1 MRKEHPEYLKDLPIN
16 IHLANIQKYPI
27 HWKDSL
33 EILFVLRGSIKIG
46 IETEHYILGERQ
58 IEIVNPNEVSWISS
72 DDKDNLVII
81 IDIDPSFFKRYY
93 DDAEDTFFYTDSSNR
108 RVQEDEE
115 YYKLREYISIL
126 LFEVVSKLD
135 DYEDLTEETL
145 LQMMYHLL
153 NNFHYLFYEGE
164 NLEEDELQL
173 QRYHRIV
180 KYLSNNYMNKVS
192 LQDIADKE
200 FLSSQYLSYKIK
212 ETFGLGF
219 NEYLNQIR
227 VEESTKLLLD
237 TDFSISDIS
246 DEVGFSHVRYFNKHF
261 KLHYN
266 MTPLQYRKKHALNKN
281 SLDEQRCIEYFP
293 LEEALSFL
301 KNYLEGYERYN
312 YDNRIIKLDIDLNKE
327 SIGEFESP
335 QIIDLGDI
343 SLLLEE
349 ENRNILREI
358 QSEIG
363 FKYAIVNRLFSA
375 DMDIYK
381 GKNHRFINW
390 TRVENI
396 IEFLLSLNLFPIID
410 TKEVEHHIIDDF
422 IENFSNIFHQDV
434 KEWIDFNLKDL
445 NPFFLK
451 ENINIKYD
459 TMEMVPFIINSY
471 VNLEK
476 RVILKMMDE
485 IDKDTFLSNDT
496 FFGGNG
502 IYTNN
507 YLNKPSYY
515 AFMILAGLGEDII
528 YREEGHIVTR
538 SKDGYQIL
546 IFNPGNLSEDIFL
559 KEYKKTAPKAK
570 KMSINLYNM
579 EGDFHITKY
588 NLNKSYGSSFDKWK
602 LLGSP
607 ERIENEYWDL
617 LKEFVHPDINFY
629 YGKKSLV
636 FNFLTEVRPEGAV
649 LFMLKNTEIE

>member
-1 MRKEHPEYLKDLPIN
+1 MRKEHTEYLKDLPIN
-16 IHLANIQKYPI
+16 IHLANIRQYPI

-33 EILFVLRGSIKIG
+33 EILFVLKGSVEVG
-46 IETEHYILGERQ
+46 IETEEYTLQTRQ
-58 IEIVNPNEVSWISS
+58 IEIINVNEVSWISS
-72 DDKDNLVII
+72 VDDDNLVLI
-81 IDIDPSFFKRYY
+81 IDIDPAFFKRYY
-93 DDAEDTFFYTDSSNR
+93 DDAEDTFFYTDSSNK
-108 RVQEDEE
+108 RVQEDEA

-173 QRYHRIV
+173 QRYHRII

-237 TDFSISDIS
+237 TDSSISEIS
-246 DEVGFSHVRYFNKHF
+246 DKVGFSHVRYFNKHF
-261 KLHYN
+261 KLHYE
-266 MTPLQYRKKHALNKN
+266 MTPLQYRKKHDLNKK
-281 SLDEQRCIEYFP
+281 SLIAQKQIEYLP
-293 LEEALSFL
+293 LEESLPFL
-301 KNYLEGYERYN
+301 NNYLESYERYN
-312 YDNRIIKLDIDLNKE
+312 FDNRIIKLDIDLNKKAIDGFKRPE
-327 SIGEFESP
+327 V
-335 QIIDLGDI
+335 IDLGDI

-358 QSEIG
+358 QAEIG
-363 FKYAIVNRLFSA
+363 FKYTIVNKLFSA
-375 DMDIYK
+375 DMDIYR

-396 IEFLLSLNLFPIID
+396 IEFLLDLKLFPIIN
-410 TKEVEHHIIDDF
+410 TKGVETYIIEDF
-422 IENFSNIFHQDV
+422 LENFSNIFHQDAN
-434 KEWIDFNLKDL
+434 KWLDLNLKDL
-445 NPFFLK
+445 DPFFLK
-451 ENINIKYD
+451 EDINSKYD
-459 TMEMVPFIINSY
+459 TMQMVPFIINSY
-471 VNLEK
+471 VNLDK
-476 RVILKMMDE
+476 RVVLKMMDE
-485 IDKDTFLSNDT
+485 IDMDTFLTNDT
-496 FFGGNG
+496 FFGGDG
-502 IYTNN
+502 LYTNN
-507 YLNKPSYY
+507 YLKKPSYY
-515 AFMILAGLGEDII
+515 AFMILASLGETII
-528 YREEGHIVTR
+528 YKGKGYIVTK
-538 SKDGYQIL
+538 SHDGYQIL
-546 IFNPGNLSEDIFL
+546 LFNPEGLMEDMFL
-559 KEYKKTAPKAK
+559 EGYKKTAAKAK
-570 KMSINLYNM
+570 KVSINLYNM

-588 NLNKSYGSSFDKWK
+588 NLNKNYGSSFDKWR

-636 FNFLTEVRPEGAV
+636 FNFLTGIKPEGAV
-649 LFMLKNTEIE
+649 LFILKDTETE

>member
-1 MRKEHPEYLKDLPIN
+1 MRKEHSQYLKDLPIN
-16 IHLANIQKYPI
+16 IHLAKIKEYPI

-33 EILFVLRGSIKIG
+33 EILFVLEGRVDVG
-46 IETEHYILGERQ
+46 IETEQYTLQTRQ
-58 IEIVNPNEVSWISS
+58 IEIINPNEVSWISS
-72 DDKDNLVII
+72 LDGDNLVLIV
-81 IDIDPSFFKRYY
+81 DIDPAFFKRYY
-93 DDAEDTFFYTDSSNR
+93 DDAEDTFFYTDSSNK
-108 RVQEDEE
+108 RVQEDQA

-237 TDFSISDIS
+237 TEASISDIS

-261 KLHYN
+261 KLHYK
-266 MTPLQYRKKHALNKN
+266 MTPLQYRKKYDLNRK
-281 SLDEQRCIEYFP
+281 SLLAQKQIDYVS
-293 LEEALSFL
+293 LEEALPFL
-301 KNYLEGYERYN
+301 KSYLEGYERYN
-312 YDNRIIKLDIDLNKE
+312 YDNRIIKLDIDLKKE
-327 SIGEFESP
+327 PIDSFRRPEV
-335 QIIDLGDI
+335 IDLGDI

-349 ENRNILREI
+349 ENRNILKEI
-358 QSEIG
+358 QAEIG
-363 FKYAIVNRLFSA
+363 FKYTIVNKLFSA
-375 DMDIYK
+375 DMDIYR

-396 IEFLLSLNLFPIID
+396 IEFLLDLKLFPIIN
-410 TKEVEHHIIDDF
+410 TRGVEGYIVEDF
-422 IENFSNIFHQDV
+422 LENFSNIFHQDANR
-434 KEWIDFNLKDL
+434 WLDFKLENLD
-445 NPFFLK
+445 PFFLQ
-451 ENINIKYD
+451 EDINSKYD
-459 TMEMVPFIINSY
+459 TMEMVPFIMNAY

-476 RVILKMMDE
+476 RLVLKMIDE
-485 IDKDTFLSNDT
+485 IDMDTFLSNDT
-496 FFGGNG
+496 FFGGDG
-502 IYTNN
+502 LYTNN
-507 YLNKPSYY
+507 YLKKPSYY
-515 AFMILAGLGEDII
+515 AFMILASLGQTILYRGEGYIVTRSHDGYQILLFNPEGLGEDIFL
-528 YREEGHIVTR
+528 EG
-538 SKDGYQIL
+538 
-546 IFNPGNLSEDIFL
+546 
-559 KEYKKTAPKAK
+559 YKKTAPKAK
-570 KMSINLYNM
+570 KVSINLYNM

-588 NLNKSYGSSFDKWK
+588 NLNKNYGSSFDKWS

-636 FNFLTEVRPEGAV
+636 FNFLTGIKPEGAV
-649 LFMLKNTEIE
+649 LFILKKTETE

>member
-1 MRKEHPEYLKDLPIN
+1 MRKEHTEYLKDLWIN

-33 EILFVLRGSIKIG
+33 EILFVLKGKIKIG
-46 IETEHYILGERQ
+46 IETEHYELWERQ

-72 DDKDNLVII
+72 DDKDNLVLI

-93 DDAEDTFFYTDSSNR
+93 DDAEDTFFYTDSSNK

-237 TDFSISDIS
+237 SDLSISEIS
-246 DEVGFSHVRYFNKHF
+246 EEVGFSHVRYFNKHF

-266 MTPLQYRKKHALNKN
+266 MTPLQYRKKYD
-281 SLDEQRCIEYFP
+281 LDQDELDSKRFIKHFP
-293 LEEALSFL
+293 LEEALPFL
-301 KNYLEGYERYN
+301 KNYLEYYERYN

-327 SIGEFESP
+327 MIDEFKRPEL
-335 QIIDLGDI
+335 IDLGDI

-358 QSEIG
+358 QAEIG

-375 DMDIYK
+375 DMDIYR
-381 GKNHRFINW
+381 GKNNRFINW

-396 IEFLLSLNLFPIID
+396 IEFLLSLKLFPIID
-410 TKEVEHHIIDDF
+410 TKGVEKHIIDNFLD
-422 IENFSNIFHQDV
+422 NFSNIFHQDV
-434 KEWIDFNLKDL
+434 REWLDFSLKDL
-445 NPFFLK
+445 EPFFLK
-451 ENINIKYD
+451 EDINSKYD

-476 RVILKMMDE
+476 RVVLKMMDE
-485 IDKDTFLSNDT
+485 INRDTFLSNDT
-496 FFGGNG
+496 FFGGDG
-502 IYTNN
+502 LYTNN

-515 AFMILAGLGEDII
+515 AFMILSSLGDEVI
-528 YREEGHIVTR
+528 YREEGYIVTK

-546 IFNPGNLSEDIFL
+546 LFNPEGLNEDIFL
-559 KEYKKTAPKAK
+559 EGYKKSAPKAK
-570 KMSINLYNM
+570 KVSINLYNM

-588 NLNKSYGSSFDKWK
+588 NLNKNYGSSFDKWK
-602 LLGSP
+602 FLGSP

-617 LKEFVHPDINFY
+617 LKEFVHPDIKFY
-629 YGKKSLV
+629 YGKRSLV
-636 FNFLTEVRPEGAV
+636 FNFLTGVKPEGAV
-649 LFMLKNTEIE
+649 LFILKNSEIE

>member
-1 MRKEHPEYLKDLPIN
+1 MRKEHTEYLKDLWIN

-33 EILFVLRGSIKIG
+33 EILFVLKGKIKIG
-46 IETEHYILGERQ
+46 IETEHYELWERQ

-72 DDKDNLVII
+72 DDKDNLVLI

-93 DDAEDTFFYTDSSNR
+93 DDAEDTFFYTDSSNK

-237 TDFSISDIS
+237 SDLSISEIS
-246 DEVGFSHVRYFNKHF
+246 EEVGFSHVRYFNKHF

-266 MTPLQYRKKHALNKN
+266 MTPLQYRKKYE
-281 SLDEQRCIEYFP
+281 LDQDELDSKRFIKYFP
-293 LEEALSFL
+293 LEEALPFL
-301 KNYLEGYERYN
+301 KNYLEHYERYN

-327 SIGEFESP
+327 MIDEFKRPEL
-335 QIIDLGDI
+335 IDLGDI

-358 QSEIG
+358 QAEIG

-375 DMDIYK
+375 DMDIYR
-381 GKNHRFINW
+381 GKNNRFINW

-396 IEFLLSLNLFPIID
+396 IEFLLSLKLFPIID
-410 TKEVEHHIIDDF
+410 IKGVEKHIIDNFLD
-422 IENFSNIFHQDV
+422 NFSNIFHQDV
-434 KEWIDFNLKDL
+434 REWLDFSLKDL
-445 NPFFLK
+445 EPFFLK
-451 ENINIKYD
+451 EDINSKYD

-476 RVILKMMDE
+476 RVVLKMMDE
-485 IDKDTFLSNDT
+485 INRDTFLSNDT
-496 FFGGNG
+496 FFGGDG
-502 IYTNN
+502 LYTNN

-515 AFMILAGLGEDII
+515 AFMILSSLGDEVI
-528 YREEGHIVTR
+528 YREEGYIVTK

-546 IFNPGNLSEDIFL
+546 LFNPEGLNEGIFL
-559 KEYKKTAPKAK
+559 EGYKKSAPKAK
-570 KMSINLYNM
+570 KVSINLYNM

-588 NLNKSYGSSFDKWK
+588 NLNKNYGSSFDKWK
-602 LLGSP
+602 FLGSP

-617 LKEFVHPDINFY
+617 LKEFVHPDIKFY
-629 YGKKSLV
+629 YGKRSLV
-636 FNFLTEVRPEGAV
+636 FNFLTGVKPEGAV
-649 LFMLKNTEIE
+649 LFILKNSEIE

>member
-1 MRKEHPEYLKDLPIN
+1 MRKEHIQYLKDLPIN
-16 IHLANIQKYPI
+16 IHLAKIKEYPI

-33 EILFVLRGSIKIG
+33 EILFVLKGRVDVG
-46 IETEHYILGERQ
+46 IETEQYTLQRRQ
-58 IEIVNPNEVSWISS
+58 IEIINPNEVSWISS
-72 DDKDNLVII
+72 VDEDNLVLIV
-81 IDIDPSFFKRYY
+81 DIDPAFFKRYY
-93 DDAEDTFFYTDSSNR
+93 DDAEDTFFYTDSSNK
-108 RVQEDEE
+108 RVQEDEA

-135 DYEDLTEETL
+135 DYEDLTEEKL
-145 LQMMYHLL
+145 LEMMYHLL

-246 DEVGFSHVRYFNKHF
+246 DQVGFSHVRYFNKHF
-261 KLHYN
+261 KLHYK
-266 MTPLQYRKKHALNKN
+266 MTPLQYRKKHDINKM
-281 SLDEQRCIEYFP
+281 SLVDQKQIKYLP
-293 LEEALSFL
+293 LKESLPFL
-301 KNYLEGYERYN
+301 TNYLEDYERYN
-312 YDNRIIKLDIDLNKE
+312 FDNRIIKLDIDLNKE
-327 SIGEFESP
+327 PIDNFKRPE
-335 QIIDLGDI
+335 IIDLGDI

-358 QSEIG
+358 QAEIG
-363 FKYAIVNRLFSA
+363 FKYTIVNKLFSS
-375 DMDIYK
+375 DMDIYR

-396 IEFLLSLNLFPIID
+396 IEFLLELKLFPIIN
-410 TKEVEHHIIDDF
+410 TSGVEAYIIEDF
-422 IENFSNIFHQDV
+422 LENFSNIFHQDAN
-434 KEWIDFNLKDL
+434 EWLDFKLEKLD
-445 NPFFLK
+445 PFFLQ
-451 ENINIKYD
+451 EDINSKYD
-459 TMEMVPFIINSY
+459 TMEMVPFIMNTY
-471 VNLEK
+471 VNSEK
-476 RVILKMMDE
+476 RLVLKMMDE
-485 IDKDTFLSNDT
+485 IDMDTFLSNDT
-496 FFGGNG
+496 FFGGDG
-502 IYTNN
+502 LYTNN
-507 YLNKPSYY
+507 YLKKPSYY
-515 AFMILAGLGEDII
+515 AFMILASLGETIL
-528 YREEGHIVTR
+528 YRGKGYIVTK
-538 SKDGYQIL
+538 SHDGYQIL
-546 IFNPGNLSEDIFL
+546 LFNPEELREDIFL
-559 KEYKKTAPKAK
+559 EGYKKTAPKAK
-570 KMSINLYNM
+570 KVSINLYNM

-588 NLNKSYGSSFDKWK
+588 NLNKSYGSSFDKWS

-636 FNFLTEVRPEGAV
+636 FNFLTGIKPEGAV
-649 LFMLKNTEIE
+649 LFIKNTETE